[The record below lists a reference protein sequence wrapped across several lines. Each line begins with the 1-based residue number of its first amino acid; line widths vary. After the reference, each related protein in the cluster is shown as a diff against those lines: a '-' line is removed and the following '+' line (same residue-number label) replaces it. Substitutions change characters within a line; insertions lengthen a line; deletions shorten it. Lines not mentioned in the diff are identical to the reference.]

1 MLAAIGCLA
10 KRMSRGADDA
20 SVEDTDQDL
29 EEPEVWAGEKNGGAG
44 GAGEGMLAAGLRVVV
59 VGVSERA
66 VDSVLLTLQANG
78 QRRLARVGPVPA
90 VSPQLWKHCV
100 QESAAAVDV
109 DLVVRLQ
116 DLLREA
122 VRAGDTAR
130 ADGLDVLLTQVRQG
144 FAREDA
150 CTCPVRCFCVLYFLS
165 HMNRT
170 HRCAPSSRCW
180 GGTAASTRSLAPVH
194 HITGFGNFCRSFPV
208 LR

>member
-1 MLAAIGCLA
+1 MMTTIATLTTTMLAAIGCLA

-150 CTCPVRCFCVLYFLS
+150 CTCPVRYFLCTVLPL
-165 HMNRT
+165 T
-170 HRCAPSSRCW
+170 HDTHAQVCSE
-180 GGTAASTRSLAPVH
+180 LALLGWYGSKH
-194 HITGFGNFCRSFPV
+194 
-208 LR
+208 